1 MLFRSLQLGVA
12 FGVQSVILH
21 RETST
26 TVARPV
32 WREVAAGPGMRT
44 PCRALAGSGIEVAQE
59 GRYELLVM
67 LEDST
72 VPRIREDVAGG

>member
-1 MLFRSLQLGVA
+1 
-12 FGVQSVILH
+12 
-21 RETST
+21 
-26 TVARPV
+26 
-32 WREVAAGPGMRT
+32 MRT